1 MMGVQLAVAIVHIV
15 VALGDH
21 GRGETKQTD
30 QEASFVDIGCLVCK
44 SAIACHSRPCCAQT
58 EHANKN
64 IYLAAPLIFLFQ
76 VSIKG
81 SSPMAVT
88 GLVTVM
94 LAKELHPEKTLS

>member
-1 MMGVQLAVAIVHIV
+1 MDEG
-15 VALGDH
+15 
-21 GRGETKQTD
+21 KQNKRTRR
-30 QEASFVDIGCLVCK
+30 QVDIGCLVCK
-44 SAIACHSRPCCAQT
+44 SAIAWHSRPCCAQT

-88 GLVTVM
+88 GLVTVI
-94 LAKELHPEKTLS
+94 LAKELHPEKRYPERPPRTQGS